1 MSGGVIFGPVYD
13 LGYVRSMIVAGTF
26 LVVLGFMMTSI
37 SEEYYQVLLAQGFC
51 IGVGTSCLY
60 IPAIAIV
67 PAYFTKR
74 RALAMGIATVGSSGG
89 ATIYP
94 LVFEGLQ
101 PRLGFGWA
109 TRVIGF
115 IALALC
121 GYVITVVQPTP
132 KPNGSNALRGLKLSS
147 PKKVA
152 EVAGLLD
159 LRYLTQSVAVFFSN
173 LSFFVPLYYVQSY
186 ARSHGMQDQDLA
198 KYLLVILNSAAIPG
212 RIIPS
217 FAADMFGVVNVYISV
232 CALTAASSFY
242 WISAT
247 NQAGNVVFA
256 VLYGFFS
263 GSVITLAPIV
273 LTSITDDPDILGT
286 RLGVVALLKGVA
298 SLVGPPIAGA
308 ILGTTDS
315 YLGVQVFTG
324 LAMTLTTTFA
334 GHLPFVIRRHQKR
347 TEERATEGRDS
358 GEYRVCRTPSDTL

>member
-13 LGYVRSMIVAGTF
+13 MGHVRSMITAGTF

-37 SEEYYQVLLAQGFC
+37 SKAYYQVLLAQGFC
-51 IGVGTSCLY
+51 IGIGTSCLY

-67 PAYFTKR
+67 PAYFTTR

-94 LVFEGLQ
+94 LVFESLQ
-101 PRLGFGWA
+101 PRIGFEWT
-109 TRVIGF
+109 TRAIGF
-115 IALALC
+115 IALGFC
-121 GYVITVVQPTP
+121 GYAITVVQPITR
-132 KPNGSNALRGLKLSS
+132 PNENNALRGLKLSS
-147 PKKVA
+147 PKEIAK
-152 EVAGLLD
+152 VAGLLD

-173 LSFFVPLYYVQSY
+173 LSFFVPLYYIQSY
-186 ARSHGMQDQDLA
+186 ARSHGMQNQELA

-217 FAADMFGVVNVYISV
+217 YGADIFGVVNVYITV
-232 CALTAASSFY
+232 CALTAASCFY

-247 NQAGNVVFA
+247 NQAGNVAFA

-263 GSVITLAPIV
+263 GSVITLAPVV
-273 LTSITDDPDILGT
+273 LTSITDDPGILGT

-308 ILGTTDS
+308 ILGTTDT
-315 YLGVQVFTG
+315 YLGIQTFTG
-324 LAMTLTTTFA
+324 LAMALTTTFA
-334 GHLPFVIRRHQKR
+334 TQLRIVIYRHRKR
-347 TEERATEGRDS
+347 IEGRDP
-358 GEYRVCRTPSDTL
+358 GR